1 MTRLR
6 RVLCPATPDA
16 FFNWIPASLHCSS
29 PPPSAEMMNS
39 SGENDGYLLFH
50 HSTARRKRNK
60 NPHAVILAGEAG
72 KNRRERFFAS
82 VASPKGAYQG

>member
-6 RVLCPATPDA
+6 RVLCPATPDSYLS
-16 FFNWIPASLHCSS
+16 WIPASLHCSS

-39 SGENDGYLLFH
+39 SGKNDGYLLFH

-60 NPHAVILAGEAG
+60 NPHAVILAGKRG
-72 KNRRERFFAS
+72 PSCSDCNKD
-82 VASPKGAYQG
+82 YYL